1 MPDDLIFPVPDD
13 FQGRAWIDH
22 STYRHEYAR
31 SLADPEG
38 FWAEQAERL
47 EWCTAPTAIRALIR
61 HGEEAVKKTSRNRF
75 MMYDIPS
82 MA

>member
-31 SLADPEG
+31 SLADPEASG
-38 FWAEQAERL
+38 PSKPSASNGIRRRPRSFA
-47 EWCTAPTAIRALIR
+47 TARKP
-61 HGEEAVKKTSRNRF
+61 
-75 MMYDIPS
+75 
-82 MA
+82 

>member
-22 STYRHEYAR
+22 STYRHEYV
-31 SLADPEG
+31 
-38 FWAEQAERL
+38 
-47 EWCTAPTAIRALIR
+47 IRALIR

-75 MMYDIPS
+75 TMYDIPS